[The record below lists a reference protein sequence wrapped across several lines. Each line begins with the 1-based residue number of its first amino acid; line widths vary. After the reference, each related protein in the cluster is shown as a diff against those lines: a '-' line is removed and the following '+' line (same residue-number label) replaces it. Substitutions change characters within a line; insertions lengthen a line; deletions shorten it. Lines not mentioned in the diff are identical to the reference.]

1 MPETSPPTPP
11 QSPNTPPPPIGHPA
25 DDRDVRL
32 RRALAIVWGPW
43 VHDLAARSSQP
54 PPR

>member
-1 MPETSPPTPP
+1 MPET
-11 QSPNTPPPPIGHPA
+11 PPPLHPAVPPLGHPA

-43 VHDLAARSSQP
+43 VHDISAR
-54 PPR
+54 PRASAEPADRR